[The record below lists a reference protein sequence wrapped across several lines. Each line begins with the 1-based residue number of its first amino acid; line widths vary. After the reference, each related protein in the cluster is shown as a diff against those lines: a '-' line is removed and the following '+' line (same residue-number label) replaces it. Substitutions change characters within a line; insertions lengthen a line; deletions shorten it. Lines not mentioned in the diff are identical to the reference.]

1 MLLIRGLGGRGLP
14 SGGCVVTI
22 GSYDAIHLGHRAL
35 LARRAEHAARRAE
48 PSVLLASEPLPRE
61 FLVPDD
67 PPARL
72 TSLRERW
79 RILLSDASLG
89 YLWLLRFGEPLRNL
103 PAEAFAQLLAE
114 KLRARVV
121 VVGHD
126 FRFARRGEATAAV
139 LAAAGVRLGFQV
151 DVVDPVMLDGERIS
165 SSGVRAALAD
175 SDFERARRW
184 LGRPWSMR
192 GRVVAGERRGRK
204 LGFPTANLPL
214 ERRRAP
220 VAGIFAVR
228 VRGVAGEALPGG
240 ARPAALRAAR
250 RAAIRQ
256 RRHSHRPRRQQD
268 SQGHRGQVALARRL
282 RLALHPR
289 LGLPRTADR
298 AAGGEG
304 ARPPGA
310 EARRPGVPRR
320 LPRACTGADRAA
332 ARGLQAPRGPRG
344 LGPAL
349 PHHVAALRGAAAA
362 RLRPHHPQRT
372 RL

>member
-1 MLLIRGLGGRGLP
+1 MQLIRGLGGRGLP
-14 SGGCVVTI
+14 GGGCVVTI
-22 GSYDAIHLGHRAL
+22 GSYDGIHLGHRAL
-35 LARRAEHAARRAE
+35 LARLAEHAV
-48 PSVLLASEPLPRE
+48 SGVLLPFEPLPRE
-61 FLVPDD
+61 YLVPDD

-89 YLWLLRFGEPLRNL
+89 YLWLLRFGEALRNL

-228 VRGVAGEALPGG
+228 VRGVAGEALPGVASLG
-240 ARPAALRAAR
+240 TRPTVGGVEPLLEAHVFDFSGDLYGRELEVEFAAKLRDEACFASLAALTAQMRRDADDAR
-250 RAAIRQ
+250 RILAA
-256 RRHSHRPRRQQD
+256 
-268 SQGHRGQVALARRL
+268 
-282 RLALHPR
+282 
-289 LGLPRTADR
+289 
-298 AAGGEG
+298 
-304 ARPPGA
+304 
-310 EARRPGVPRR
+310 
-320 LPRACTGADRAA
+320 
-332 ARGLQAPRGPRG
+332 
-344 LGPAL
+344 
-349 PHHVAALRGAAAA
+349 
-362 RLRPHHPQRT
+362 
-372 RL
+372 